1 MTAQQAAPTQLG
13 TGLQRRRIWPV
24 RWQDLSLYTRVVAVN
39 TSILLFAALVLVLTP
54 VTVSFP
60 LAAEQGLVLGLGL
73 LLTVL
78 ANAVILRRSFRG
90 LAELVQRMETLDVV
104 QPRER
109 LQVVGG
115 GETRALIAGFNTM
128 LERLEVERRISTRRA
143 LWALENER
151 KRISQELHD
160 EIGQRLTGT
169 LLQLSG
175 ILLDAPPALQE
186 RLVVLQDRER
196 STLDEVGALAW
207 QLRPGSLD
215 HLGLL
220 SALGALVESFTPY
233 HKISVTAELPSEL
246 PPMTSEQELVVY
258 RIAQEALTNAAR
270 HAEATDVHLRIS
282 VDTNELTLLV
292 VDNGRGLPPRHVEGA
307 GMRGMRER
315 SFLVGGELQISSAA
329 GGGVT
334 VQFRLSDPGRTR

>member
-1 MTAQQAAPTQLG
+1 M
-13 TGLQRRRIWPV
+13 
-24 RWQDLSLYTRVVAVN
+24 RWQDLSLYARVIAVN
-39 TSILLFAALVLVLTP
+39 TSILLFAVLVLVLTP

-60 LAAEQGLVLGLGL
+60 LAAEQGAVLALGL

-90 LAELVQRMETLDVV
+90 LAQLVQRMETLDVV

-109 LQVVGG
+109 LELVGS
-115 GETRALIAGFNTM
+115 GEIRALIAGFNTM
-128 LERLEVERRISTRRA
+128 LERLEDERRTSTRRA
-143 LWALENER
+143 LWSLENER

-175 ILLDAPPALQE
+175 ILLDAPPALQK
-186 RLVVLQDRER
+186 RLEVLQDRER
-196 STLDEVGALAW
+196 GTLDEVGALAW

-220 SALGALVESFTPY
+220 GALGALVESLAPY
-233 HKISVTAELPSEL
+233 DQVSVTAELPSEL
-246 PPMTSEQELVVY
+246 TPMTPEEELVVY
-258 RIAQEALTNAAR
+258 RIAQEAVTNAVR
-270 HAEATDVHLRIS
+270 HAHATDVRLRIS
-282 VDTNELTLLV
+282 TESNELTLLV
-292 VDNGRGLPPRHVEGA
+292 VDNGRGLPPGHVEGA
-307 GMRGMRER
+307 GIRGMRER
-315 SFLVGGELQISSAA
+315 SFLVGGDLQISSRP

-334 VQFRLSDPGRTR
+334 VRFSLSNPGGGR

>member
-1 MTAQQAAPTQLG
+1 M
-13 TGLQRRRIWPV
+13 
-24 RWQDLSLYTRVVAVN
+24 RWQDLSLYARVIAVN
-39 TSILLFAALVLVLTP
+39 TSILLVAALVLVLTP

-60 LAAEQGLVLGLGL
+60 LAAEQGVVLGLGL

-78 ANAVILRRSFRG
+78 ANAVILRRNFRG

-115 GETRALIAGFNTM
+115 GETRALIRGFNTM
-128 LERLEVERRISTRRA
+128 LERLEVERRTSTRRA

-175 ILLDAPPALQE
+175 ILLDAPLGLQK

-196 STLDEVGALAW
+196 ATLDEVGALAW

-215 HLGLL
+215 HLGLM
-220 SALGALVESFTPY
+220 SALRALVDSFAPY
-233 HKISVTAELPSEL
+233 HQVSVTAELPSE
-246 PPMTSEQELVVY
+246 PTPMTPEQELVVY
-258 RIAQEALTNAAR
+258 RIAQEALTNAVR
-270 HAEATDVHLRIS
+270 HAQATHVQLRIS
-282 VDTNELTLLV
+282 ADSNELTLVV
-292 VDNGRGLPPRHVEGA
+292 VDNGRGLPPGHVEGS
-307 GMRGMRER
+307 GIRGMRER
-315 SFLVGGELQISSAA
+315 SFLVGGELQISSQA

-334 VQFRLSDPGRTR
+334 VQFHLSHPGHAR

>member
-1 MTAQQAAPTQLG
+1 MTAQESAPTQVG
-13 TGLQRRRIWPV
+13 AGLQRRRVWPV
-24 RWQDLSLYTRVVAVN
+24 RWQDLSLYARVVAVN

-60 LAAEQGLVLGLGL
+60 LAAEQGVVLGLGL

-128 LERLEVERRISTRRA
+128 LERLEVERRTSTRRA

-207 QLRPGSLD
+207 QIRPGSLD

-220 SALGALVESFTPY
+220 SALGALVESFAPY

-258 RIAQEALTNAAR
+258 RIAQEAVTNAVR
-270 HAEATDVHLRIS
+270 HADATDVHLRVS
-282 VDTNELTLLV
+282 ADTNDLTLLV

-334 VQFRLSDPGRTR
+334 VQFRLSDPGRAR

>member
-1 MTAQQAAPTQLG
+1 MTVQESVPTRLG
-13 TGLQRRRIWPV
+13 AGFRRRSWPV
-24 RWQDLSLYTRVVAVN
+24 RWQDLSLYARVIAVN
-39 TSILLFAALVLVLTP
+39 TSILLIAALVLVLTP

-60 LAAEQGLVLGLGL
+60 LAAEQGVVLGLGL
-73 LLTVL
+73 LLIVL

-109 LQVVGG
+109 LQAVGG

-128 LERLEVERRISTRRA
+128 LERLEVERRTSTRRA

-175 ILLDAPPALQE
+175 ILLDAPPALQK
-186 RLVVLQDRER
+186 RLEVLQDRER
-196 STLDEVGALAW
+196 ATVDEVGALAW

-220 SALGALVESFTPY
+220 SSLSALVDSFPV
-233 HKISVTAELPSEL
+233 HNQVSVTAELPSEL
-246 PPMTSEQELVVY
+246 IPMTPEQELVVY
-258 RIAQEALTNAAR
+258 RIAQEALTNAVR
-270 HAEATDVHLRIS
+270 HADATDVRLSIS
-282 VDTNELTLLV
+282 TDSNELTLLV
-292 VDNGRGLPPRHVEGA
+292 VDNGRGLPAGHVEGA
-307 GMRGMRER
+307 GIRGMRER
-315 SFLVGGELQISSAA
+315 SFLVGGKLQISSAP
-329 GGGVT
+329 GMGVT
-334 VQFRLSDPGRTR
+334 VRFSLNHPDGAR